1 MSETI
6 IATLTL
12 DSLRDVLQQAGYRV
26 ETATDPVANVPYLR
40 SATSGL
46 AFDIR
51 PGNRFAAEAEGS
63 FADIAF
69 VAVLQVQGDLPPGLV
84 NGWNAARRFSRLQ
97 LSGSF
102 LALCMDVSVV
112 GGVTRG
118 HLRAHIEIW
127 DRLAQELIAY
137 LRDGLRKPIA
147 ANGADAGGAK
157 DQTPTD
163 EPGRDRAAGSGAFAP
178 IQ

>member
-1 MSETI
+1 MTEI
-6 IATLTL
+6 IFTSLTL
-12 DSLRDVLQQAGYRV
+12 DGLRDVLQQAGYRV

-46 AFDIR
+46 VFDIR
-51 PGNRFAAEAEGS
+51 PGNRLAGDGEER

-69 VAVLQVQGDLPPGLV
+69 VAVLQVQGELPLDLV

-97 LSGSF
+97 LAGSF

-112 GGVTRG
+112 GGVTQA

-137 LRDGLRKPIA
+137 LRDELRHRSM
-147 ANGADAGGAK
+147 ANGADPDGAK
-157 DQTPTD
+157 PTRPA
-163 EPGRDRAAGSGAFAP
+163 EPAGDHVAGPDGSRSL
-178 IQ
+178 Q